1 MTIFIISIIIYL
13 LSITLLSTRALHML
27 QQNRYNRGYRYIKW
41 IIKNIK
47 ETLLNHKLLFL
58 VFIFTNLTTNLNKIS
73 SFIFIILLLFIDYIF
88 VTNRKK
94 QKDKLPLKYTRGSYA
109 ILAARVMN
117 LTYANYCRMCRDL
130 YGAEII
136 GKNSYYPK
144 VLLEI
149 LA

>member
-73 SFIFIILLLFIDYIF
+73 SMQIINFI
-88 VTNRKK
+88 
-94 QKDKLPLKYTRGSYA
+94 
-109 ILAARVMN
+109 
-117 LTYANYCRMCRDL
+117 
-130 YGAEII
+130 
-136 GKNSYYPK
+136 NS
-144 VLLEI
+144 
-149 LA
+149 